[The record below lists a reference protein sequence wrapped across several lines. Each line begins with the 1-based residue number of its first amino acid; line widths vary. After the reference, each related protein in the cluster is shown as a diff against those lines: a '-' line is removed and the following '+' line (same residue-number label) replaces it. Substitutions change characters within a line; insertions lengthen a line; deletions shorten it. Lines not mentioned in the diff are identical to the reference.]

1 MKHMLQRIAALVLLV
16 APALAAAPTQPALL
30 TPAAPV
36 PVVVQEMS
44 SAQQS
49 QVDALRDAKAAM
61 KEAEAASLAAA
72 DDADAEAAFEAAQGA
87 YATQLE
93 AARTARKEAGGRS
106 SEFGIA
112 VFEVTGKGADGSSD
126 AALGLVAKWT
136 QQGKDWIVS
145 EGPGMAVNLAIF
157 LIILL
162 VFRMLARFAGSLTR
176 KALSSDRLKATD
188 LLKRFLIGVVQKI
201 VFFTGLIIAL
211 EQIGVPVAP
220 LLAGVGVVGFVIGF
234 ALQDTLSNFASGVM
248 ILLYRPYDVGD
259 FINAAGEAGSVSAMS
274 LVSTTITTPDN
285 QLLILPNSSIW
296 GGVIRNVTAQAT
308 RRVDM
313 TIGVSYDADLDR
325 TGEVL
330 MEVVTAHAKVM
341 KDPAPVIKVVN
352 LGDNSVDFVVRPW
365 CKTSDYWDV
374 FFDLNKQ
381 IKQRLD
387 KEGIGIPYPQRDL
400 HLVSVGE
407 GVKLGS

>member
-1 MKHMLQRIAALVLLV
+1 MTPEQIAMWTDKGIEWALLGGQALLVLVIGWIVSNMFYSRTVAMIQARGLDLALGRFLAQMVRWSILGATIIAAL
-16 APALAAAPTQPALL
+16 
-30 TPAAPV
+30 
-36 PVVVQEMS
+36 
-44 SAQQS
+44 
-49 QVDALRDAKAAM
+49 
-61 KEAEAASLAAA
+61 
-72 DDADAEAAFEAAQGA
+72 
-87 YATQLE
+87 
-93 AARTARKEAGGRS
+93 
-106 SEFGIA
+106 GIVGVEVMGLMA
-112 VFEVTGKGADGSSD
+112 VFAS
-126 AALGLVAKWT
+126 
-136 QQGKDWIVS
+136 
-145 EGPGMAVNLAIF
+145 
-157 LIILL
+157 
-162 VFRMLARFAGSLTR
+162 
-176 KALSSDRLKATD
+176 
-188 LLKRFLIGVVQKI
+188 
-201 VFFTGLIIAL
+201 
-211 EQIGVPVAP
+211 
-220 LLAGVGVVGFVIGF
+220 AGVAVGL
-234 ALQDTLSNFASGVM
+234 ALQGNLSNFASGVM
-248 ILLYRPYDVGD
+248 ILLYRPFDVGD

-296 GGVIRNVTAQAT
+296 GGVIRNVTAQDT

-313 TIGVSYDADLDR
+313 TVGVSYDADLDQ
-325 TGEVL
+325 TGDVL
-330 MEVVTAHAKVM
+330 MEVVTAHEKVM

>member
-1 MKHMLQRIAALVLLV
+1 MKHLLQRLAALVLLV
-16 APALAAAPTQPALL
+16 APALAVAPTQPTL
-30 TPAAPV
+30 PAAPA
-36 PVVVQEMS
+36 PVVVQDLS
-44 SAQQS
+44 SSEQAQI
-49 QVDALRDAKAAM
+49 DALAAAKKTK
-61 KEAEAASLAAA
+61 KEAEAAALADGGNADLKTAA
-72 DDADAEAAFEAAQGA
+72 EEAKAAYEALLEEARATRDASGGKEAAFG
-87 YATQLE
+87 
-93 AARTARKEAGGRS
+93 TALY
-106 SEFGIA
+106 
-112 VFEVTGKGADGSSD
+112 EVSADAKNDGSVKGS
-126 AALGLVAKWT
+126 LGLVAKWT
-136 QQGKDWIVS
+136 QQGKDWLVN
-145 EGPGMAVNLAIF
+145 EGPGMAVNLVIF
-157 LIILL
+157 LVILL
-162 VFRMLARFAGSLTR
+162 VFKVLAGIAGSIVR
-176 KALSSDRLKATD
+176 KALSSNRVKATD
-188 LLKRFLIGVVQKI
+188 LLKRFLVGVVQKI
-201 VFFTGLIIAL
+201 VFFTGLVIAL
-211 EQIGVPVAP
+211 EQVGVPVAP

-248 ILLYRPYDVGD
+248 ILLYRPFDVGD

-296 GGVIRNVTAQAT
+296 GGVIRNVTAQDT

-313 TIGVSYDADLDR
+313 TVGVSYDADLDQ
-325 TGEVL
+325 TGDVL
-330 MEVVTAHAKVM
+330 MEVVTAHEKVM

>member
-1 MKHMLQRIAALVLLV
+1 MKHLLQRLAALVLLV
-16 APALAAAPTQPALL
+16 APALAVAPTQPTL
-30 TPAAPV
+30 PAAPA
-36 PVVVQEMS
+36 PVVVAQDMT
-44 SAQQS
+44 SAQQK
-49 QVDALRDAKAAM
+49 QIDALQEAKDAMKTAEEASLAAPDDADAKAAYEAA
-61 KEAEAASLAAA
+61 KEAY
-72 DDADAEAAFEAAQGA
+72 DA
-87 YATQLE
+87 QLE
-93 AARTARKEAGGRS
+93 SARAMRESRS
-106 SEFGIA
+106 SEYGLA
-112 VFEVTGKGADGSSD
+112 LFEITGMAGEDGSAD

-136 QQGKDWIVS
+136 QQGKDWLVN
-145 EGPGMAVNLAIF
+145 EGPGMAVNLVIF
-157 LIILL
+157 LVILI
-162 VFRMLARFAGSLTR
+162 VFKVLAGIAGSIVR
-176 KALSSDRLKATD
+176 KALSSNRVKATD
-188 LLKRFLIGVVQKI
+188 LLKRFLVGVVQKI

-211 EQIGVPVAP
+211 DQIGIPVAP

-313 TIGVSYDADLDR
+313 TIGVSYDADLDK
-325 TGEVL
+325 TGDVL
-330 MEVVTAHAKVM
+330 MDVVTAHEKVL
-341 KDPAPVIKVVN
+341 KDPAPVVKVVN

-365 CKTSDYWDV
+365 SKTSDYWDV
-374 FFDLNKQ
+374 YFDLHKQ

-387 KEGIGIPYPQRDL
+387 QEGIGIPYPQRDL
-400 HLVSVGE
+400 HLVSMPE